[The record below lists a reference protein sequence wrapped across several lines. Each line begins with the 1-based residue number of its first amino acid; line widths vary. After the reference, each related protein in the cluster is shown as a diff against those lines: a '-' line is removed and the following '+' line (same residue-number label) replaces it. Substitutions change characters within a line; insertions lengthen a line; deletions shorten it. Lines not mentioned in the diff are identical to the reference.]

1 MRSSLLLI
9 ILLAAA
15 SSVFSQAQ
23 PANEK
28 NIRKLMQLT
37 GAGELGLQAVDNMIA
52 TFRKQHDNIDDEFWT
67 EMRKELRPETLVD
80 LVVPIYAKYFT
91 DDEILGLIRFYETP
105 LGKKVTSTLPAVMNE
120 SMTVGGEWGRELGE
134 KIVNKMK
141 LKGYVQN
148 N

>member
-9 ILLAAA
+9 IVLAAA